1 MINDVLALI
10 SDRLNAHGARGFK
23 PRLGLILGSGMGDF
37 VERLERQTVFSY
49 GDLPGFPKTHVVG
62 HPGRLVLGWIGPTPV
77 AVLQGRSHFYEH
89 GDAAAMKLP
98 IQTLAALGC
107 EALIA
112 TNAGGSLRSDWAP
125 GSVVMIAD
133 HISLTQM
140 SPLFNETGNQRFVDM
155 VDAYDPGM
163 RRDLAAQAKKLGI
176 ALPEGVYVWFS
187 GPQFETPA
195 EVRAARI
202 LGGDIVGMS
211 TAPDVILA
219 RHAGMK
225 AVGFSIVTN
234 LGAGMS
240 AETFSHEHTMEQA
253 GAAAGKLTQ
262 LLAAYIAGYK

>member
-1 MINDVLALI
+1 MINDVLPLI
-10 SDRLNAHGARGFK
+10 ADRAPGFK
-23 PRLGLILGSGMGDF
+23 PRLGLVLGSGMGDF
-37 VERLERQTVFSY
+37 VDRLERQTVIPY
-49 GDLPGFPKTHVVG
+49 GELPGFPRTHVVG

-77 AVLQGRSHFYEH
+77 AVLQGRSHFYET

-98 IQTLAALGC
+98 IQLLAAMGC
-107 EALIA
+107 TALIA
-112 TNAGGSLRSDWAP
+112 TNAGGSLRPECGP
-125 GSVVMIAD
+125 GSVFMISD

-140 SPLFNETGNQRFVDM
+140 SPLFHETGNQRFVDM

-163 RRDLAAQAKKLGI
+163 RRDFAMLARKQGLD
-176 ALPEGVYVWFS
+176 LPEGVYVWFS

-202 LGGDIVGMS
+202 IGGDIVGMS

-225 AVGFSIVTN
+225 AAGFSIITN

-240 AETFSHEHTMEQA
+240 ADAFSHEHTMAQA
-253 GAAAGKLTQ
+253 GIAAAKLGE
-262 LLAAYIAGYK
+262 LLAAYIAGYR